1 MDEQPVTKYPLVN
14 FLSYTGET
22 ETMRYP
28 IAGDANPIV
37 RVGVVPVAGAAA
49 SATDANLRWIDTG
62 RDTNIYIARV
72 DWLRDSK
79 RLTIQHLNRQQNK
92 LELLFADAADGRSQ
106 VALTEEDKYRS
117 EERRVG
123 KECRS
128 RWSPY

>member
-1 MDEQPVTKYPLVN
+1 
-14 FLSYTGET
+14 
-22 ETMRYP
+22 MRYP

-49 SATDANLRWIDTG
+49 SATAANSRWIDTG

-79 RLTIQHLNRQQNK
+79 RLAIQRLNRQQNK

-106 VALTEEDKYRS
+106 GALTEEDKYWINLHDDLYFFTDGRS

-128 RWSPY
+128 RWSPYH

>member
-1 MDEQPVTKYPLVN
+1 
-14 FLSYTGET
+14 
-22 ETMRYP
+22 MRYP

-49 SATDANLRWIDTG
+49 SATAANSRWIDTG

-79 RLTIQHLNRQQNK
+79 RLAIQRLNRQQNK

-106 VALTEEDKYRS
+106 VALTEEDKYWINLHDDLYFFTDGRS

-128 RWSPY
+128 RWSPYH